1 MPRQIDPVDEGAE
14 KISVTASDD
23 SGPVRVVLEP
33 ASFSVNTIV
42 AVVVAALLVI
52 FVAGFVQTIFYSL
65 SYLFFVIVL
74 SIFFAYL
81 LAPLVTLIRSPFK
94 HRKLE
99 RLMPRSLAIAIAYVV
114 VFTVVGIA
122 LANLVPRVVDQGREF
137 GASLPRYATG
147 IRQSLNDLNRRFD
160 RLRVPEDIQTR
171 INDNIVAVGDRV
183 TAWFGSLVIVSVMYL
198 PWLVVVPVLSF
209 FFLKDVNQIRLAILR
224 MFPAGRW
231 RLRSE
236 AVMEDINLTMAA
248 YTRAQLL
255 SCLLIGTVCVLGF
268 YLIGLKYALLLGILA
283 GIFEFVPMLG
293 PLSIGIIATTT
304 AAFGDDPR
312 RAIYVAVFLVILR
325 LFHDY
330 VSYPRIVRGGI
341 RMHPL
346 LIIISILAGEQV
358 AGIPGVFLA
367 IPVVA
372 VLTVF
377 YRHVLEHRGQTR
389 LFDKLSENDEGSLE
403 ENGKALV

>member
-1 MPRQIDPVDEGAE
+1 MPRRIDTTDDGTE
-14 KISVTASDD
+14 KISIPAADGGD
-23 SGPVRVVLEP
+23 PVRVVLEP

-42 AVVVAALLVI
+42 AVVVAALPVI
-52 FVAGFVQTIFYSL
+52 FVAGCVQTIFYSL
-65 SYLFFVIVL
+65 SYLFL
-74 SIFFAYL
+74 SLFL
-81 LAPLVTLIRSPFK
+81 LSFCVSVSPLVTLIRKPFK
-94 HRKLE
+94 HTKIE
-99 RLMPRSLAIAIAYVV
+99 RFMPRSLAIAIAYII
-114 VFTVVGIA
+114 VFTVVSIA

-171 INDNIVAVGDRV
+171 INDNIVALGDRV
-183 TAWFGSLVIVSVMYL
+183 TAWFGNLVIGSLVYL

-231 RLRSE
+231 RLRAE
-236 AVMEDINLTMAA
+236 AVMEDTNLTMAA

-255 SCLLIGTVCVLGF
+255 SCLLIGSVCLLGF
-268 YLIGLKYALLLGILA
+268 YIIGLKYSLLLGILA
-283 GIFEFVPMLG
+283 GIFEFVPLLG
-293 PLSIGIIATTT
+293 PLSIGIIAITT
-304 AAFGDDPR
+304 AAFGDDPQ
-312 RAIYVAVFLVILR
+312 RALYVAVFLVILR

-341 RMHPL
+341 HMHPL

-367 IPVVA
+367 IPFVA

-389 LFDKLSENDEGSLE
+389 LFDKLSENDERTLE
-403 ENGKALV
+403 GTDNAVV